1 MGLLYIG
8 TVYRWEIE
16 LGKVW
21 HFLSVPTP
29 QGRRPVEKA
38 RSTVRDMNERIG
50 YTEGSEG
57 SGAEGVTGGGTRMGG
72 GRGGV
77 RVQGTGGE
85 TGQAG
90 DSGRPLWKKIGSK
103 K

>member
-1 MGLLYIG
+1 M
-8 TVYRWEIE
+8 
-16 LGKVW
+16 
-21 HFLSVPTP
+21 
-29 QGRRPVEKA
+29 
-38 RSTVRDMNERIG
+38 RDMNERIA
-50 YTEGSEG
+50 YREGSEG

-90 DSGRPLWKKIGSK
+90 DSGRPPWKKNGSK
-103 K
+103 FLKENRGTSKKFVCEIRGWNINQCKLTFQIL